1 MRLWKRSSIFSNY
14 SQELAFDVE
23 TAKPYNGCVFWR
35 TAKMSCRTV
44 FLLAAL
50 SIGLCQGCGG
60 GTGGGEIRPRAK
72 LVGIHFGQLD
82 RAALELVFDVE
93 IANPYSVQ
101 MPLTNMTY
109 NLSSKTT
116 KVVTGSAKPNTA
128 VAAGAKEKVALPV
141 RVHYGEILRTLKD
154 VEPGSQI
161 PYSAELVLS
170 VGAGGTGE
178 LELPLRKQGKVTLPL
193 ISGVTYKRILELVEY
208 K

>member
-1 MRLWKRSSIFSNY
+1 
-14 SQELAFDVE
+14 
-23 TAKPYNGCVFWR
+23 
-35 TAKMSCRTV
+35 MSCRTV

-60 GTGGGEIRPRAK
+60 GDGGVRPEAK
-72 LVGIHFGQLD
+72 LIGIHFGDLD

-93 IANPYSVQ
+93 IANPYSTE

-116 KVVTGSAKPNTA
+116 KLVTGSAKPNTA
-128 VAAGAKEKVALPV
+128 IAAGAKEKVALPV
-141 RVHYGEILRTLKD
+141 RVHYGKILRTLKD
-154 VEPGSQI
+154 VEPGSLI

-170 VGAGGTGE
+170 ANAGVAGE
-178 LELPLRKQGKVTLPL
+178 LELPLKKQGKVTLPF

>member
-1 MRLWKRSSIFSNY
+1 M
-14 SQELAFDVE
+14 
-23 TAKPYNGCVFWR
+23 C
-35 TAKMSCRTV
+35 CRTV

-50 SIGLCQGCGG
+50 STGLCLSCGG
-60 GTGGGEIRPRAK
+60 GGGEVRPSAK
-72 LVGIHFGQLD
+72 LVGIHFGDLD

-93 IANPYSVQ
+93 IANPYSTE
-101 MPLTNMTY
+101 MPLTNMAYRLASEETA
-109 NLSSKTT
+109 LVS
-116 KVVTGSAKPNTA
+116 GSAKPNTA

-141 RVHYGEILRTLKD
+141 RVHYGEILRTLKG

-178 LELPLRKQGKVTLPL
+178 LELPLRKEGKITLPFV
-193 ISGVTYKRILELVEY
+193 SGVTHKRILELVEY

>member
-1 MRLWKRSSIFSNY
+1 M
-14 SQELAFDVE
+14 
-23 TAKPYNGCVFWR
+23 C
-35 TAKMSCRTV
+35 CRTV

-60 GTGGGEIRPRAK
+60 GGEVRPSAK
-72 LVGIHFGQLD
+72 LVGIHFGELD

-93 IANPYSVQ
+93 IANPYSTE

-116 KVVTGSAKPNTA
+116 KLVTGSAKPNTA
-128 VAAGAKEKVALPV
+128 IAVGAKEKVALPV
-141 RVHYGEILRTLKD
+141 RVHYGEILRTLKN

-170 VGAGGTGE
+170 VDAGQAGE
-178 LELPLRKQGKVTLPL
+178 LEVPLRRNGIVTLPL